1 MSKKN
6 FKAGFDSLLGEEIS
20 SKDIKFHNN
29 IKGTKKEI
37 RATFLVD
44 EEQHAK
50 LKAIS
55 FWGRKHIKTSL
66 SEALEAYINKYEEIN
81 GKVKLP
87 E

>member
-6 FKAGFDSLLGEEIS
+6 FKVGFDSLLGEEIS
-20 SKDIKFHNN
+20 SKDIKSNN

-37 RATFLVD
+37 RATFLID
-44 EEQHAK
+44 EEQHKK

-66 SEALEAYINKYEEIN
+66 SEALEAYINKYEESN